1 MAQLPADG
9 ISEELQYVLLLFVL
23 FVLPRALQRYR
34 IPSAVTCVVLGALA
48 SIAFGIFADDAAVNL
63 LSTLGI
69 VSLFL
74 FAGLDVEFHEL
85 QRNARILTQHIVIR
99 IGLLAAVTWAAL
111 LTLRLPLQ
119 PSILVAL
126 ALTTPSTG
134 FILDSLNSLG
144 VSASERAW
152 IKSKAI
158 ATELVALAVLF
169 VALQPPRAASIL
181 TSTAVMLGLI
191 AFLPVIFRVFAKVV
205 LPYAPK
211 SEFAF
216 LLMVAVLSALVTRQ
230 LGAYYLVGA
239 FIVGVTAQRFR
250 EHMPAIASAQM
261 LGAVELFASFFV
273 PFYFFHAGL
282 RLRSGDF
289 SPDALMLGAAL
300 FAVMIPLRIYLVAV
314 HRRNSLGESLRSGAR
329 IGLSIVPTL
338 VFTLVIAEILRD
350 RFGVTQAVFGGLIV
364 YALANTLL
372 PGFIL
377 RLAPPREAEVDVPVP
392 EMALATPDPAAP
404 MTDPWVVSPGA
415 PPNDNR

>member
-1 MAQLPADG
+1 LEQLPPSARA

-34 IPSAVTCVVLGALA
+34 LPSAVTCVALGA
-48 SIAFGIFADDAAVNL
+48 IAGIGFGLFGGDAAVNL

-74 FAGLDVEFHEL
+74 FAGLDVEFPEL
-85 QRNARILTQHIVIR
+85 RRNARILTQHLAIR
-99 IGLLAAVTWAAL
+99 VGLLATVSWGAL
-111 LTLRLPLQ
+111 LLLRLPLQ
-119 PSILVAL
+119 PAILVGL

-144 VSASERAW
+144 VSAHERAW

-169 VALQPPRAASIL
+169 LALQPPRPSSIL
-181 TSTAVMLGLI
+181 LSTAIMIGMI
-191 AFLPVIFRVFAKVV
+191 AFLPVIFRVFARVV

-216 LLMVAVLSALVTRQ
+216 LLMVAVLCALVTRE

-239 FIVGVTAQRFR
+239 FIVGLTAQRFR
-250 EHMPAIASAQM
+250 EQMPAIASAQM
-261 LGAVELFASFFV
+261 LNAVELFASFFV

-282 RLRSGDF
+282 GLRSGDF
-289 SPDALMLGAAL
+289 SPEALMLGAAF
-300 FAVMIPLRIYLVAV
+300 FAVIIPLRIYLVAL
-314 HRRNSLGESLRSGAR
+314 HRRYSLGEPLRSGAR
-329 IGLSIVPTL
+329 IGLSIIPTL

-350 RFGVTQAVFGGLIV
+350 RFAVSQVIFGGLIV
-364 YALANTLL
+364 YTLANTLL

-377 RLAPPREAEVDVPVP
+377 RLAPPSPADVDVPVP
-392 EMALATPDPAAP
+392 EMELATPDPGAAP
-404 MTDPWVVSPGA
+404 AMA
-415 PPNDNR
+415 PAPAKR

>member
-1 MAQLPADG
+1 VEQLAPSAES

-34 IPSAVTCVVLGALA
+34 LPSAVTCVVLGAIA
-48 SIAFGIFADDAAVNL
+48 SIGFGLFEDDAAVNL

-69 VSLFL
+69 VSHFL
-74 FAGLDVEFHEL
+74 FAGLDVEFPEL
-85 QRNARILTQHIVIR
+85 RRNARVLTQHITIR
-99 IGLLAAVTWAAL
+99 LALLAVVSWAVL
-111 LTLRLPLQ
+111 LTLKLPLQ

-144 VSASERAW
+144 VNKSERVW

-169 VALQPPRAASIL
+169 IALQPPDPIRIL
-181 TSTAVMLGLI
+181 RSTAVMVGLI
-191 AFLPVIFRVFAKVV
+191 AFLPLMFRLFARVV

-216 LLMVAVLSALVTRQ
+216 LLMVAVLSALVTRN

-239 FIVGVTAQRFR
+239 FIVGLTAQRFR
-250 EHMPAIASAQM
+250 EQMPAIASAEM

-282 RLRSGDF
+282 GLRRGDF
-289 SPDALMLGAAL
+289 SPNALMLGGL
-300 FAVMIPLRIYLVAV
+300 FFAIMIPLRVYLVAV
-314 HRRNSLGESLRSGAR
+314 HRRHSLGETLRSGAR
-329 IGLSIVPTL
+329 IGISIAPTL

-350 RFGVTQAVFGGLIV
+350 RFGVPTAVFGGLIV
-364 YALANTLL
+364 YTLANTVL

-377 RLAPPREAEVDVPVP
+377 RLVPAPKSTVDVPVP
-392 EMALATPDPAAP
+392 EMALATPDP
-404 MTDPWVVSPGA
+404 VSPHTPSPGSR
-415 PPNDNR
+415 DSSDR